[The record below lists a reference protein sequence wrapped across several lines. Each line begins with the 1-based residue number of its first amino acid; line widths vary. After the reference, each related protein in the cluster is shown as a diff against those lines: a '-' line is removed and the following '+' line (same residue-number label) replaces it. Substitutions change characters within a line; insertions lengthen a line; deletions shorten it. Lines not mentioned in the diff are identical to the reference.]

1 MVITVIGHLC
11 LDVIEHPDG
20 TETEHF
26 GGIYFSVATLAALLK
41 KSDTVQPVFG
51 VGKAEYEMLM
61 DRLSVY
67 PNVDPAGIYKFNG
80 PTNRVRLTYTTT
92 QQRIECSKHIAEPIP
107 WKKIRP
113 WASANVILI
122 NMISG
127 FDLTLETLDQIRMET
142 RDDRTPIYFDVH
154 CLPYGVDG
162 NCTRIPHPVETWRR
176 WLFMLHAAQVNEA
189 ELKALPQEPMEE
201 RSFATHVLALNTDVL
216 HVTKGE
222 RGSVLYTNEHKHI
235 KQKDFPAFDP
245 EKAVDTTGCGDVFG
259 AAYCAYYL
267 RSKDVVASTR
277 FANRVASLNAQFAG
291 SEGIDKLSVYRTDE
305 FKETEENV

>member
-26 GGIYFSVATLAALLK
+26 GGIYFSVVTLATLLK

-51 VGKAEYEMLM
+51 VGKTEYDALM
-61 DRLSVY
+61 DRLSAY
-67 PNVDPAGIYKFNG
+67 PNIDPAGIYKFNG
-80 PTNRVRLTYTTT
+80 PTNRVRLTYATT
-92 QQRIECSKHIAEPIP
+92 QQRIECSKHIADPIP

-127 FDLTLETLDQIRMET
+127 FDLTLETLDTLRMET
-142 RDDRTPIYFDVH
+142 RDDRIPIYFDVH
-154 CLPYGVDG
+154 CLPYGVSEDF
-162 NCTRIPHPVETWRR
+162 TRIPRPVDTWRR
-176 WLFMLHAAQVNEA
+176 WLFMLHAVQLNETELSILPA
-189 ELKALPQEPMEE
+189 EQTEE
-201 RSFATHVLALNTDVL
+201 RSFAKNVLALNTDVL

-222 RGSVLYTNEHKHI
+222 RGSVLYTSEHKHI
-235 KQKDFPAFDP
+235 KQTDFPSFDP
-245 EKAVDTTGCGDVFG
+245 DKVIDTTGCGDVFG

-267 RSKDVVASTR
+267 RSKDIVASTR
-277 FANRVASLNAQFAG
+277 FANRAASLNAQFPG
-291 SEGIDKLSVYRTDE
+291 SEGLDKLSVYRTDE